1 MTDDLDNPDAP
12 TPVVHTGRLNSLH
25 SVRRELAR
33 LYRDLR
39 NERVTP
45 RVAGTAGYLLTA
57 ITRVLE
63 VELLETRIEALEQ
76 RAGVDKPGRHK
87 FGGLVGH
94 G

>member
-1 MTDDLDNPDAP
+1 VTDDLKNPGAP

-39 NERVTP
+39 NERVSP
-45 RVAGTAGYLLTA
+45 RIAGTAGYLLTA
-57 ITRVLE
+57 ITKCLE
-63 VELLETRIEALEQ
+63 VELLETRIDALEQ
-76 RAGVDKPGRHK
+76 RAGVIDKPGRQK
-87 FGGLVGH
+87 YALVGH